1 MLRRFLAA
9 ASVALACAPACEM
22 PRPYGAYAP
31 VPPDASFQKPDK
43 PDEIE
48 DGEIP
53 ELGGGDPV
61 TSDPGTPHPDA
72 GPLPVMDGGSDVQP
86 QPVPDSPLVKLQKEL
101 AGDYFLRLD
110 FYSTADSS
118 GVQIDTHTIAFSLA
132 RVGLDA
138 DGKLK
143 MIDWQ
148 CALDIQQECRS
159 GCNSATTRVTAEGS
173 RAYRPAIRDLTVDEK
188 TLVWSTNDPWFA
200 LGWKGNSA
208 EDPSAVLPAREDDP
222 LVYDPDGSGAGVN
235 INLSVDG
242 SGLLPD
248 VNCTL
253 RVVQKY
259 AQSYAGTLVSRALS
273 QGSVND
279 HGSDQV
285 VLSYGNCPSGAS
297 ARQAKPTTLRF
308 ARASTPID
316 DAWTCPSTTTFES
329 VLSQP

>member
-1 MLRRFLAA
+1 MLRRLFI
-9 ASVALACAPACEM
+9 ASVALACLDACEM

-31 VPPDASFQKPDK
+31 VPPDASFQKPDEV
-43 PDEIE
+43 DEIE

-53 ELGGGDPV
+53 DLGGGDAP
-61 TSDPGTPHPDA
+61 SGDPGAGPDA
-72 GPLPVMDGGSDVQP
+72 GPGVAMDGGSDMP
-86 QPVPDSPLVKLQKEL
+86 PTPEPDSPLVKLQKEIS
-101 AGDYFLRLD
+101 GDYWLRVD

-118 GVQIDTHTIAFSLA
+118 GVEIDTHTVAFSLA
-132 RVGLDA
+132 RVGLDGE
-138 DGKLK
+138 GKLK

-148 CALDIQQECRS
+148 CALDIQQTCRS

-173 RAYRPAIRDLTVDEK
+173 RAYRPAIRDLTLDEN

-208 EDPSAVLPAREDDP
+208 EDPNAVLPARENDP

-259 AQSYAGTLVSRALS
+259 IQSYAGTLVDRKLG

-297 ARQAKPTTLRF
+297 ARQSAPSTLRL
-308 ARASTPID
+308 APAKVAID
-316 DAWTCPSTTTFES
+316 DAWTCPNASAFTS
-329 VLSQP
+329 VLGQP

>member
-1 MLRRFLAA
+1 MLRRFVI
-9 ASVALACAPACEM
+9 ASVALAGSSACDM

-31 VPPDASFQKPDK
+31 VPPDASFEKPDM

-48 DGEIP
+48 EGEIP
-53 ELGGGDPV
+53 DLGGGDPDDHP
-61 TSDPGTPHPDA
+61 SKPGADA
-72 GPLPVMDGGSDVQP
+72 GTMMGMDAGSDVEP
-86 QPVPDSPLVKLQKEL
+86 PPEDSPLVKLQKEL
-101 AGDYFLRLD
+101 SGDYFLRVD

-118 GVQIDTHTIAFSLA
+118 GVEIDTHTTAFSLV
-132 RVGLDA
+132 RVGLDD

-159 GCNSATTRVTAEGS
+159 GCNSATTRVSAEGS

-188 TLVWSTNDPWFA
+188 SLVWSTNDPWFA
-200 LGWKGNSA
+200 LGWKGSYA
-208 EDPSAVLPAREDDP
+208 DDPNAVLPAREDDP

-248 VNCTL
+248 VSCTL

-259 AQSYAGTLVSRALS
+259 VQSYAGTLLERKLGQGNVS
-273 QGSVND
+273 D

-285 VLSYGNCPSGAS
+285 VLSYGNCPSGAK
-297 ARQAKPTTLRF
+297 ARQSKPSTLRL
-308 ARASTPID
+308 ARAAAPID
-316 DAWTCPSTTTFES
+316 DAWTCPSVSSFQS
-329 VLSQP
+329 VLSTP